1 MKKLILV
8 VIMALILILFFSLF
22 LSADVYVKTLERT
35 EAYEMSG
42 KRNPEKMEIKEQWLA
57 KDKFA
62 IFSKE
67 LNIIV
72 DYQKEKLYFI
82 VHKPKKYYEFPTSID
97 MTKLQKL
104 IPLKAAEIISSIKIS
119 DVKVNLRGQKKKV
132 ANWNCQEIEFEMVIM
147 IPALNIMPKFKMK
160 LWATK
165 DVPFDYKKYAGGMG
179 EFYGKF
185 VMELLNVDEN
195 SKKELEKMDKIE
207 GFQIAAEITVNM
219 FGSEIKLESQVLEVV
234 EKPAPAGIYSVPKG
248 YTKGNLG
255 VDMGLQKKPPEKKS
269 PTSKKN
275 PDTKTTNLTQK

>member
-1 MKKLILV
+1 MKKLILL
-8 VIMALILILFFSLF
+8 VIFALILILFFSLF
-22 LSADVYVKTLERT
+22 LSADVYVKVVERT

-42 KRNPEKMEIKEQWLA
+42 KRAPEKVEIKEQWLA

-62 IFSKE
+62 IFSKD

-82 VHKPKKYYEFPTSID
+82 VHKSKKYYEFPTSID
-97 MTKLQKL
+97 MKKLQEL
-104 IPLKAAEIISSIKIS
+104 IPPKAAEIISSIKIS
-119 DVKVNLRGQKKKV
+119 DVKVNLSGQKIKV
-132 ANWNCQEIEFEMVIM
+132 ANWNCQEIELEMVIM

-195 SKKELEKMDKIE
+195 SRKELEKMDKIE
-207 GFQIAAEITVNM
+207 GFQIAAEVTVNM
-219 FGSEIKLESQVLEVV
+219 FGSEIKVESQVLEVV
-234 EKPAPAGIYSVPKG
+234 EKPAPPGIYSVPKG

-255 VDMGLQKKPPEKKS
+255 VDIGLQKKPPEKKS
-269 PTSKKN
+269 PTPKKN
-275 PDTKTTNLTQK
+275 PNKKTTNLTQK

>member
-8 VIMALILILFFSLF
+8 VISVLILILFFSLF
-22 LSADVYVKTLERT
+22 LSADVYVKVMERT
-35 EAYEMSG
+35 EAFEMSG

-72 DYQKEKLYFI
+72 DYQKEKIYFI

-165 DVPFDYKKYAGGMG
+165 DVPFDYKKYSGGMG

-185 VMELLNVDEN
+185 VMELLNVDE
-195 SKKELEKMDKIE
+195 KETYLVQELHLPVYHMLCMAIENELFSDLDKVKRPSPSI
-207 GFQIAAEITVNM
+207 IPH
-219 FGSEIKLESQVLEVV
+219 S
-234 EKPAPAGIYSVPKG
+234 P
-248 YTKGNLG
+248 
-255 VDMGLQKKPPEKKS
+255 LQS
-269 PTSKKN
+269 
-275 PDTKTTNLTQK
+275 LR